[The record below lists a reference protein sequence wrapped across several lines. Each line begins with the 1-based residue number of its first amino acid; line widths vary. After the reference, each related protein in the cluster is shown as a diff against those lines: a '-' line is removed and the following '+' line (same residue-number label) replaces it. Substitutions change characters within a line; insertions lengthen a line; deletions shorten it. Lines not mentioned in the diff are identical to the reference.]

1 MENTEHIQ
9 AVLSRVQLIAD
20 ISLVAQCDVDE
31 LKTAMSIIA
40 DLANGTIEIREHREL
55 SDKSELVEY
64 LKKRLED
71 AVF

>member
-40 DLANGTIEIREHREL
+40 DLANGTIETREYRQIT
-55 SDKSELVEY
+55 DKSELVEY
-64 LKKRLED
+64 LKKRLEE

>member
-40 DLANGTIEIREHREL
+40 DLANGTIETREHREL

-64 LKKRLED
+64 LRKRLED

>member
-20 ISLVAQCDVDE
+20 ISLVAQCDVGE

-40 DLANGTIEIREHREL
+40 DLTSGTIETREHRGL

>member
-1 MENTEHIQ
+1 M
-9 AVLSRVQLIAD
+9 
-20 ISLVAQCDVDE
+20 AQCDVDE

-40 DLANGTIEIREHREL
+40 DLANGTIETREYREI

>member
-40 DLANGTIEIREHREL
+40 DLANGTIETREHQEL

>member
-1 MENTEHIQ
+1 MENMEYIQ

-31 LKTAMSIIA
+31 LKTAMSLIA
-40 DLANGTIEIREHREL
+40 DLANGTIETREYL
-55 SDKSELVEY
+55 QITDKSELVEY

>member
-1 MENTEHIQ
+1 MEDTEHIQ
-9 AVLSRVQLIAD
+9 VVLSRIQLIAD

-31 LKTAMSIIA
+31 LKTAMSMIA
-40 DLANGTIEIREHREL
+40 DLANSTIETKEHREL